1 MALSTDPPRRTTPV
15 EIKRSVAAWDN
26 GAHADIERY
35 RKLDSR
41 GQMDMRERITLVST
55 AVNDDAHQ
63 Q

>member
-1 MALSTDPPRRTTPV
+1 MP
-15 EIKRSVAAWDN
+15 I
-26 GAHADIERY
+26 IERY